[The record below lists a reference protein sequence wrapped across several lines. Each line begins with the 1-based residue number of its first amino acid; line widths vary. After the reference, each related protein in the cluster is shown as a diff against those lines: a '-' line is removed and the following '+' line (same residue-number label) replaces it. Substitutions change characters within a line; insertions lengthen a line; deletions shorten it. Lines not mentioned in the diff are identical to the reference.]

1 MIFRSRKRYSSMP
14 PRNITGTQSTSETKG
29 SSFQSAWP
37 QKAPNIPSITISPW
51 ARLMMRITPK
61 TTVSPMPIM
70 A

>member
-1 MIFRSRKRYSSMP
+1 MSGAQTRSDT
-14 PRNITGTQSTSETKG
+14 NG
-29 SSFQSAWP
+29 SSFQSVWL

-51 ARLMMRITPK
+51 ARLMIRITPK

>member
-1 MIFRSRKRYSSMP
+1 MRGVQTRI
-14 PRNITGTQSTSETKG
+14 ETKG
-29 SSFQSAWP
+29 SNFQSAWP

-51 ARLMMRITPK
+51 ARLMIRITPK